1 MPARF
6 ATVDEYIASFPKD
19 VQAVL
24 DKVRETI
31 RKAAPEAEER
41 IGYQMPAYRLHRPLV
56 YFAAWKDHWALYPA
70 NGSLVEAFAQELRP
84 YEVAKGT
91 IKFPYG
97 RPVPVRL
104 VRAIVKHRVAENVEA
119 ATAKAAARAAR
130 MPAARPATK
139 RAKRA

>member
-6 ATVDEYIASFPKD
+6 TTVDEYIASFPED
-19 VQAVL
+19 VRAVL
-24 DKVRETI
+24 EKVRETI

-70 NGSLVEAFAQELRP
+70 TGTLVEAFAEELRP

-104 VRAIVKHRVAENVEA
+104 VRALVKHRVAENIEA

-130 MPAARPATK
+130 KPAVPSTAK
-139 RAKRA
+139 RAK

>member
-1 MPARF
+1 MPKAAF
-6 ATVDEYIASFPKD
+6 TTVDEYIASFPED

-24 DKVRETI
+24 EKVRGTI
-31 RKAAPEAEER
+31 RKAAPQAEEG
-41 IGYQMPAYRLHRPLV
+41 IGYQMPAYRLHGPLL

-70 NGSLVEAFAQELRP
+70 NGTLVEAFAEELKP

-104 VRAIVKHRVAENVEA
+104 IRAIVKHRVAENIEA
-119 ATAKAAARAAR
+119 AAAKAAAKAAR
-130 MPAARPATK
+130 KPAARPAK
-139 RAKRA
+139 RTR

>member
-1 MPARF
+1 MPVRF
-6 ATVDEYIASFPKD
+6 ATVDEYIASFPED

-24 DKVRETI
+24 EKVRETI

-41 IGYQMPAYRLHRPLV
+41 IGYQMPAYRLHGALV

-70 NGSLVEAFAQELRP
+70 NGSLVEAFAEELKP

-104 VRAIVKHRVAENVEA
+104 VRAIVKHRVAENIEA
-119 ATAKAAARAAR
+119 AAAKTAAKTARK
-130 MPAARPATK
+130 PARPSAK
-139 RAKRA
+139 RAK